1 MKKFIISLIVF
12 TISIPYI
19 NAQDSGIGAVTP
31 SDLFSGGNVILRGL
45 MERDY
50 ELVLLN
56 GEMIHGTAEGSPFL
70 NEDFKN
76 GEIIFDNGKHYDVLA
91 RLNVGTQKFEI
102 KKNLNSPTSTIYIN
116 ESISIK
122 INRNTYNL
130 RSVKLENEQI
140 LAILEDCVESEN
152 ISLYYFPRKVIKM
165 PVETGAAAPTTGFS
179 KIPKPKWADAS
190 EFLILKDNNWYSVP
204 NSFKKLVSM
213 NIFDSKILKKYKKS
227 NKLNIKKKESLIKMV
242 NYFNSI

>member
-1 MKKFIISLIVF
+1 
-12 TISIPYI
+12 
-19 NAQDSGIGAVTP
+19 
-31 SDLFSGGNVILRGL
+31 VILRGL

-102 KKNLNSPTSTIYIN
+102 KKNLNSPASTIYIN

-130 RSVKLENEQI
+130 HSVKLENEQI

-165 PVETGAAAPTTGFS
+165 PVETGAAAPTTGFT